1 MQTTR
6 ANMGRIFSLPK
17 FALLPDFTENP
28 TMIGSNPANHNKLIG
43 WTFLILIVTVFLF
56 SYSFL
61 RKSGPVPN
69 EEMQLREA
77 EQRAHQF
84 SDEK

>member
-1 MQTTR
+1 MT
-6 ANMGRIFSLPK
+6 G
-17 FALLPDFTENP
+17 D
-28 TMIGSNPANHNKLIG
+28 NPANHNRLIG
-43 WTFLILIVTVFLF
+43 WTFLILMVTVFLF

-77 EQRAHQF
+77 EQRVPELE
-84 SDEK
+84 DRE

>member
-1 MQTTR
+1 MTSCQ
-6 ANMGRIFSLPK
+6 
-17 FALLPDFTENP
+17 
-28 TMIGSNPANHNKLIG
+28 HNRLIG

-61 RKSGPVPN
+61 RKSGPLPN

-77 EQRAHQF
+77 EQRARLLREF
-84 SDEK
+84 RGPGVRIRWLGKTDKIENRGAPAIVGMDVP